1 TAIGERTPSTK
12 HAEQDARR
20 HARQS
25 KDHADCRAATIR
37 PSLAEIAL
45 ALSSRCDNHNVA
57 ATAKMAILIVAAFSS
72 RLSRYT
78 WFRGPSWDAWRA
90 VLKGAFAEPMT
101 AEELKLFH
109 LVAERDPPRKR
120 VRELWIIAG
129 RRAGKDSVASAIQAY
144 FSACANYEGLLRPGE
159 VASVMCLAV
168 DRDQAKIELRYVK

>member
-57 ATAKMAILIVAAFSS
+57 ATAKMAILIVALQVGAGQIVETSKRPPNRS
-72 RLSRYT
+72 CQRWRRCVNSAGLCATSLSRQ
-78 WFRGPSWDAWRA
+78 RIER
-90 VLKGAFAEPMT
+90 VLLDQREILAEQIAHGA
-101 AEELKLFH
+101 
-109 LVAERDPPRKR
+109 
-120 VRELWIIAG
+120 
-129 RRAGKDSVASAIQAY
+129 
-144 FSACANYEGLLRPGE
+144 
-159 VASVMCLAV
+159 
-168 DRDQAKIELRYVK
+168 

>member
-1 TAIGERTPSTK
+1 TAIGERKPSTK

-78 WFRGPSWDAWRA
+78 AWPFETGAVVGAAAAGHPVNLPREVCVGP
-90 VLKGAFAEPMT
+90 
-101 AEELKLFH
+101 
-109 LVAERDPPRKR
+109 R
-120 VRELWIIAG
+120 VR
-129 RRAGKDSVASAIQAY
+129 
-144 FSACANYEGLLRPGE
+144 
-159 VASVMCLAV
+159 
-168 DRDQAKIELRYVK
+168 

>member
-72 RLSRYT
+72 RLSRY
-78 WFRGPSWDAWRA
+78 
-90 VLKGAFAEPMT
+90 
-101 AEELKLFH
+101 
-109 LVAERDPPRKR
+109 
-120 VRELWIIAG
+120 
-129 RRAGKDSVASAIQAY
+129 SVPI
-144 FSACANYEGLLRPGE
+144 RPGYE
-159 VASVMCLAV
+159 RKCAVSYPSPTGRIYLFARPPARGVAYLLDDAALAPGKV
-168 DRDQAKIELRYVK
+168 AQSRRLSRPTPPQSRGAPKRPIAQRTINRSYSN